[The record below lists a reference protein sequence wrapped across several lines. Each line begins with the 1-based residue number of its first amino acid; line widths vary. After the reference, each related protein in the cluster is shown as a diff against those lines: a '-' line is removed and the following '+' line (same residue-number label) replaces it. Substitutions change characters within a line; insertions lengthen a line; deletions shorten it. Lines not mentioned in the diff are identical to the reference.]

1 MGTQGIFF
9 LVAGP
14 SGSGKT
20 TVLRQLLGTST
31 GLVKDV
37 SVTTREPREGEQD
50 LRDYH
55 FWSNKKFEQG
65 VADNEFIEYAVVHGE
80 RYYGTL
86 KRLVS
91 EQLDCGLDVIKD
103 IDVQGVEQVRNRWPY
118 PRSVAIFL
126 LPPTRGD
133 LERRLQ
139 DRGSDR
145 GAELQSRLDTVGREL
160 GRVSEYD
167 YLVFN
172 KTVEDAVADLV
183 AIRRAE
189 HLRRMRREEEFK
201 QAWGKV

>member
-14 SGSGKT
+14 SGAGKT
-20 TVLRQLLGTST
+20 TVLRRLLDASP

-37 SVTTREPREGEQD
+37 SVTTRTPREGEQD
-50 LRDYH
+50 GRDYH
-55 FWSNKKFEQG
+55 FWPKEKFEKG
-65 VADNEFIEYAVVHGE
+65 VADNEFLEHAVVHGE

-91 EQLDCGLDVIKD
+91 EQLERGLDVIKD

-118 PRSVAIFL
+118 PRSVAVFL
-126 LPPTRGD
+126 LPPTRDD
-133 LERRLQ
+133 LEQRLHG
-139 DRGSDR
+139 RGSDK
-145 GAELQSRLDTVGREL
+145 GAELQRRLDTASKEL

-172 KTVEDAVADLV
+172 KTVDEAVADLL

-201 QAWGKV
+201 RAWGEA